1 MPAILNYVLTMAAT
15 RNLACFSSH
24 RSVQKMQIPEWTKPA
39 LMGAGAGAIAL
50 AIVGFNWGGWVTGGS
65 ASEMSSTDSMA
76 AVASALTPY
85 CVQNS
90 QNDPKST
97 AVMAELEKA
106 STYQRRG
113 IVEKAGWATP
123 LGAEKPDRALAEAC
137 QIALTKDT

>member
-1 MPAILNYVLTMAAT
+1 
-15 RNLACFSSH
+15 
-24 RSVQKMQIPEWTKPA
+24 
-39 LMGAGAGAIAL
+39 
-50 AIVGFNWGGWVTGGS
+50 
-65 ASEMSSTDSMA
+65 MA

-90 QNDPKST
+90 QNDPSST
-97 AVMAELEKA
+97 VVMAELQEA

-137 QIALTKDT
+137 QIELTKDT

>member
-1 MPAILNYVLTMAAT
+1 VLFLTQIG
-15 RNLACFSSH
+15 L
-24 RSVQKMQIPEWTKPA
+24 KMQIPEWAKPA
-39 LMGAGAGAIAL
+39 LLGAGAGAIAL

-65 ASEMSSTDSMA
+65 ASKMSSTDSMA

-97 AVMAELEKA
+97 DVMAELEEA
-106 STYQRRG
+106 NSYQRRG

-123 LGAEKPDRALAEAC
+123 LGAEKPDKALAEAC

>member
-1 MPAILNYVLTMAAT
+1 
-15 RNLACFSSH
+15 
-24 RSVQKMQIPEWTKPA
+24 MQIPEWTKPA

-65 ASEMSSTDSMA
+65 ALEMSSKASMA

-97 AVMAELEKA
+97 DVMAELEKA
-106 STYQRRG
+106 SAYQRRG

-123 LGAEKPDRALAEAC
+123 LGAEKPDKALVESC
-137 QIALTKDT
+137 QIELTKDM